1 MIVSVDNSLH
11 QMSIRTAA
19 LHKLIIVIGACWV
32 VHVTVDTIAIIITM
46 RNWLF

>member
-1 MIVSVDNSLH
+1 MIVSVDNSLN

-32 VHVTVDTIAIIITM
+32 VHVAVGAIAIVITM
-46 RNWLF
+46 CYWLF